1 MLRQYAA
8 AALFGTFLK
17 LSDDI
22 HDIETFKPY
31 ISETMNEFIKSF
43 IFVLLTYLSVN
54 NINFVFII
62 LIGHILLQIEDKKC
76 LDNPYFFSGII
87 VSTLLCICLFS
98 YEKFSLPI
106 IIINIF
112 LIFVPAFID
121 HKLYPED
128 YSIQKIIGRSVEA
141 FMGLSMLII
150 IFIYPNNFVMKEIL
164 YFGFSYISTSV
175 ITMSTQFTKE
185 QLSKIN
191 IRKYLNI
198 GKGLANLFYEETE
211 KKIHTYIDIL
221 EKEASAE
228 EKIEVAHAP
237 MIETSVII
245 TEDAPPTATADAPL
259 HSL

>member
-1 MLRQYAA
+1 
-8 AALFGTFLK
+8 
-17 LSDDI
+17 
-22 HDIETFKPY
+22 
-31 ISETMNEFIKSF
+31 
-43 IFVLLTYLSVN
+43 
-54 NINFVFII
+54 
-62 LIGHILLQIEDKKC
+62 
-76 LDNPYFFSGII
+76 
-87 VSTLLCICLFS
+87 
-98 YEKFSLPI
+98 
-106 IIINIF
+106 
-112 LIFVPAFID
+112 
-121 HKLYPED
+121 
-128 YSIQKIIGRSVEA
+128 
-141 FMGLSMLII
+141 
-150 IFIYPNNFVMKEIL
+150 MKEIL

-185 QLSKIN
+185 QLGRIN